1 MPRKIAFTPSEEIQT
16 IRAKLET
23 DPSGRTLTEAEKERE
38 VLKEEAA
45 YLLSV
50 LAGREINQR
59 YVKELTREDKGA
71 RLKPA
76 RVIGSTFIYTVAD
89 LLKLKFNNM
98 GKKETEVSP
107 GEGS

>member
-45 YLLSV
+45 YLLSA
-50 LAGREINQR
+50 LAGRDISQR
-59 YVKELTREDKGA
+59 YIKELTREDKGA
-71 RLKPA
+71 RLKPI
-76 RVIGSTFIYTVAD
+76 RVVGSIFIYKVDD

-98 GKKETEVSP
+98 GKKGTD
-107 GEGS
+107 